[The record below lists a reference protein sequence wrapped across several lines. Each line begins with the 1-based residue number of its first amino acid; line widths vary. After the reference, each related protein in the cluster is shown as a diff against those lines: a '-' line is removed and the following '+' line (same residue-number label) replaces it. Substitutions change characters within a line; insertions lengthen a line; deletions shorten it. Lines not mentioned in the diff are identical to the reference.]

1 MHRAPPRLALAVM
14 LALSACHRA
23 AAPGGHVRAGTPPEV
38 DIVRARALGQTA
50 GFTWEDW
57 GPEAFARAR
66 REGRYLLVDG
76 AAEWC
81 HWCHVMDETTYR
93 DAEVGRLLRER
104 FVAIRVDVDARP
116 DLAERWVDYGW
127 PATIL
132 LTPDAEEVG
141 RYRGY
146 LAPERLR
153 ALLQR
158 VEALEAES
166 RDTARPLPL
175 DLPASP
181 AMLPWVTA
189 SVARDLDGWYDPK
202 EGGWG
207 RTQKA
212 PLGANVE
219 FEVLRAARGDAAARE
234 RITLTLERQRAVL
247 DPVWGGVYQYSAAP
261 HWKAPHFEKLMFM
274 QASNLEAYARAW
286 ALLRTPALLEDA
298 RGIARYLERFLQ
310 APDGTFYANQDA
322 DVGAH
327 DRSLPFV
334 DGHVYYARDDAGRR
348 VLGLPWVDTH
358 VYARENGLAVAAL
371 VTLHEATGD
380 APPLAAARKAMD
392 ALLATHVGSNG
403 EVWREATPHS
413 GPRFLADAAALGRA
427 LALLART
434 TGEARYRDAG
444 LRVGQA
450 MLRDFADPSGGA
462 LYEQTPDRDAVGM
475 FARRERPFAHNVAAA
490 RFLAALHA
498 LTQDPAWRERG
509 RDVLAATASPATL
522 GAQGRMLGDF
532 LLAADSLGT
541 VPWPEPGAQAASLTA
556 HPGRW

>member
-1 MHRAPPRLALAVM
+1 MHRAPPRLALAIM
-14 LALSACHRA
+14 LTLSACHRA

-38 DIVRARALGQTA
+38 DIVRARALGQTPA
-50 GFTWEDW
+50 FTWEDW
-57 GPEAFARAR
+57 GPEAFARAK
-66 REGRYLLVDG
+66 REGRYILVDG

-93 DAEVGRLLRER
+93 DTEVGRLLRER

-158 VEALEAES
+158 VEALEVEA

-175 DLPASP
+175 DLPAVP

-234 RITLTLERQRAVL
+234 RIILTLERQRAVL

-327 DRSLPFV
+327 DRSIPFV

-348 VLGLPWVDTH
+348 ALGLPWVDPH

-380 APPLAAARKAMD
+380 ARALAAARKAVD
-392 ALLATHVGSNG
+392 VLLATHVGSDG

-498 LTQDPAWRERG
+498 LTQDAAWRERG
-509 RDVLAATASPATL
+509 REALAATASPATL
-522 GAQGRMLGDF
+522 GAQGRMVGDF
-532 LLAADSLGT
+532 LLAADALGV
-541 VPWPEPGAQAASLTA
+541 VPWPERGAEAACLTA
-556 HPGRW
+556 HPGTW